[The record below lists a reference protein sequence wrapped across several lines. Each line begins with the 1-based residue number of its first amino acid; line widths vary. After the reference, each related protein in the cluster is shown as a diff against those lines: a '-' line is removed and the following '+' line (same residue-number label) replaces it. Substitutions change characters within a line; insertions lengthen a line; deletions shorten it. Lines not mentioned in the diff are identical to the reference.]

1 MYIVDGIAY
10 AGERKKLVSIMSVRP
25 LDGYKCQVYFNDGRS
40 GTFDMADVLDKP
52 AFAPLKD
59 KALFDRVYLDF
70 GAPTWCDGDIDIAP
84 EYVYEHTDF
93 SEAEKGA

>member
-10 AGERKKLVSIMSVRP
+10 AGEQKKPVTVMSIRP

-40 GTFDMADVLDKP
+40 GIFDMADVLDKP